1 MISQNTA
8 LLFINSLGNSNAC
21 SATLAAFS
29 REIETELMAG
39 VLADPM
45 SHSTTTIGQLV
56 KLIESPTRKGEEHHR
71 FIAVVHGVDC
81 YFDKRSDAHSVAR
94 HMAELEEN
102 VLCMNEYFKV
112 LPTDDVLADL
122 QDEEEVNPDTKY
134 AIRGYDGTF
143 LTQDG
148 YWATLGAH
156 TMRFSSEQEARD
168 TQYIGDSRT
177 VVAV

>member
-94 HMAELEEN
+94 HMMELDNTYDEPITAF
-102 VLCMNEYFKV
+102 FKV
-112 LPTDDVLADL
+112 LSDAS
-122 QDEEEVNPDTKY
+122 EEVNPDTKY